1 LNTITH
7 PKDFRRMSATAVC
20 GVIASIF
27 VALPAAADSLAPLK
41 EKVKFGDLDVSR
53 PQDAARLYSRIRA
66 AAERVCSPFDA
77 AGLAAKQHLDACIN
91 KAISEAVTTVDR
103 PALSRVYGAKRG
115 TSLPISSVSVRAAEV
130 EL

>member
-1 LNTITH
+1 LNAIT
-7 PKDFRRMSATAVC
+7 PTKDFRRMSAAAAC

-27 VALPAAADSLAPLK
+27 VALPAAADSFAPLE
-41 EKVKFGDLDVSR
+41 EKVKFGDLDLSR
-53 PQDAARLYSRIRA
+53 PQDAALLYSRIRA

-103 PALSRVYGAKRG
+103 PALSRVYGAMGG
-115 TSLPISSVSVRAAEV
+115 TSLPVSSVSIRAAKV